1 MGLHFPKQVQTNA
14 KIIIKSANSI
24 LQNKIAKRFNKCYG
38 TNKF

>member
-24 LQNKIAKRFNKCYG
+24 LQNKIAKIFNKCY
-38 TNKF
+38 